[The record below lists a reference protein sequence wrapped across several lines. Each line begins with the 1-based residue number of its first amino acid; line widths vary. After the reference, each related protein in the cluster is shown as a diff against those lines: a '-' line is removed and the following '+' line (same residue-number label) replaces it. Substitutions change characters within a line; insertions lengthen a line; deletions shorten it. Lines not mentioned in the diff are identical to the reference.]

1 MTTIRSPR
9 APSRRAVLAA
19 TSAGIAAFAAPSVVR
34 ADRRLAVGTF
44 GGAFEYAFRQSIYP
58 AFSQDTGIAIDSVPE
73 PTGVAWLVQLER
85 AARSGEA
92 PADVSLMANLS
103 RIGGSNTGLWARLEE
118 SRLSHIGNLTDS
130 FVYRYPDGK
139 PYGVAA
145 MSWYVTL
152 VTNVDVYR
160 KAPRSWK
167 AFWDEDN
174 AGKLGLLAL
183 PSNSFLLDIAAH
195 TWFDGRETMASD
207 SGIEVALD
215 KVAELRDQVSAWYR
229 DEAQFQEALRTGAV
243 PMGQYYHD
251 VVARAGKEGT
261 TIRSTFPEEGGVI
274 DTGAWTV
281 SRASDRLAEA
291 EVFIDYMSQASV
303 QAAITRAVGTAPV
316 MDWRSTDLT
325 QQEVARVTSDIPP
338 IVPAYELYVE
348 RGEWIRRMW
357 SKLVTPT

>member
-1 MTTIRSPR
+1 MTTTGSPR
-9 APSRRAVLAA
+9 APSRRALLAGVAAAAASLAA
-19 TSAGIAAFAAPSVVR
+19 PAVVR

-44 GGAFEYAFRQSIYP
+44 GGAFEYAFRQSVFP
-58 AFSQDTGIAIDSVPE
+58 AFTEDTGIAVDSVPE

-92 PADVSLMANLS
+92 PADVSLMASLP
-103 RIGGSNTGLWARLEE
+103 RIGGSNTGLWARLDET
-118 SRLSHIGNLTDS
+118 RLTQIGNLADS
-130 FVYRYPDGK
+130 LVFRYPDGK

-152 VTNVDVYR
+152 VTNTDVYR

-167 AFWDEDN
+167 ALWDKDN
-174 AGKLGLLAL
+174 AGKIGLLAL

-195 TWFDGRETMASD
+195 TWLDGRETMASD
-207 SGIEVALD
+207 SGIEKAFD
-215 KVAELRDQVSAWYR
+215 KVAELRGQARAWYR
-229 DEAQFQEALRTGAV
+229 DEAQFQEALRTGEV

-251 VVARAGKEGT
+251 VVERAGKEGVA
-261 TIRSTFPEEGGVI
+261 IRSTFPEEGGVI

-291 EVFIDYMSQASV
+291 ETFIDYMSQTGV

-316 MDWRSTDLT
+316 IDWRSTDLT
-325 QQEVARVTSDIPP
+325 QQEIGRVTSDVPP

-348 RGEWIRRMW
+348 RGEWVRRMW
-357 SKLVTPT
+357 SDLVTPT